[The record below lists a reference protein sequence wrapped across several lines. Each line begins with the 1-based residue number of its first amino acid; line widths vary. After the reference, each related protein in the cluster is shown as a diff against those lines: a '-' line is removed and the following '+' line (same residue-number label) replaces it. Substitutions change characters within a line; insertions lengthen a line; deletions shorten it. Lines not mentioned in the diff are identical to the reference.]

1 MKKNR
6 SNRQWR
12 WELVDPNVGAAG
24 GDFAKL
30 FRNQAEKRPGFLEQ
44 GAPGSNAYVMAREV
58 IQNAWDAALELRKSA
73 PPPPPPAKSLPDFH
87 IEFDFR
93 ALNGSDK
100 EALVAVLD
108 LDGHVERLSQL
119 ARREIGLDDD
129 LDLCLD
135 HFERDGSL
143 PILVVDETATTGMY
157 GPWRGAKSKL
167 YKGLASLGIRGK
179 DDADA
184 GGSFGYG
191 KAGLIRGSA
200 PRIVVAYTCFRERK
214 DDPGVTR
221 RLLGIT
227 YWDAHSLNG
236 DDYTGMARWDTNTGK
251 PRPFENEQ
259 ADRIAE
265 RLGLRLRNPKN
276 DEDLGS
282 SFLILQPTVSP
293 EALET
298 AITRSWWPAL
308 EDPTL
313 RFQVTIRT
321 PDGKARSPR
330 PQQDSDLQ
338 PFVRAY
344 REATSTA
351 KLVGKIPNFHSFE
364 IGDSRLWG
372 KLVLVTDPEGWSFPD
387 PSSSSDESLVALL
400 RNTRM
405 IVEYKTQGFRDS
417 TPIVRGVFVAD
428 DRISSLLRETEPFGH
443 DAWDPT
449 GDDSREARE
458 IADGILKRIKDRVR
472 RVRKDLAPPAPK
484 PESVMLPEFDRI
496 MRRILGGEGRRQGPI
511 AQKRF
516 VRLFEIDSRPEVVAP
531 RRIRTVGSSQFALSE
546 NFPASRSGARIAV
559 QVRFVVLEDG
569 HAATANSIPVTVT
582 PPDGFRIAADIGSHR
597 LTGWLARGEQHRFTF
612 RTDPYDQDWTGRLYV
627 EAEFLSEDS

>member
-1 MKKNR
+1 
-6 SNRQWR
+6 
-12 WELVDPNVGAAG
+12 
-24 GDFAKL
+24 
-30 FRNQAEKRPGFLEQ
+30 
-44 GAPGSNAYVMAREV
+44 
-58 IQNAWDAALELRKSA
+58 
-73 PPPPPPAKSLPDFH
+73 
-87 IEFDFR
+87 
-93 ALNGSDK
+93 
-100 EALVAVLD
+100 
-108 LDGHVERLSQL
+108 
-119 ARREIGLDDD
+119 
-129 LDLCLD
+129 
-135 HFERDGSL
+135 
-143 PILVVDETATTGMY
+143 MY
-157 GPWRGAKSKL
+157 GPWKGASSKL
-167 YKGLASLGIRGK
+167 YKALASLGIQGK
-179 DDADA
+179 DDADS

-200 PRIVVAYTCFRERK
+200 PRIVVAYTCFRERE

-236 DDYTGMARWDTNTGK
+236 DDYTGMARWDTDTGK

-265 RLGLRLRNPKN
+265 RLGLRLRHPKN

-293 EALET
+293 KALET
-298 AITRSWWPAL
+298 AINRSWWPAL
-308 EDPTL
+308 EDTAL
-313 RFQVTIRT
+313 GFQVTIRT
-321 PDGKARSPR
+321 PDGEARSPR
-330 PQQDSDLQ
+330 PQLDSDLQ
-338 PFVRAY
+338 PFIRAY
-344 REATSTA
+344 REATSTS
-351 KLVGKIPNFHSFE
+351 KLVGKIPNFQSFE

-372 KLVLVTDPEGWSFPD
+372 KLVLVTNPEGWSFPD
-387 PSSSSDESLVALL
+387 PSSSSDESLVALM

-428 DRISSLLRETEPFGH
+428 DRISGLLRDTEPFGH
-443 DAWDPT
+443 DAWDPKS
-449 GDDSREARE
+449 DNKEAGH
-458 IADGILKRIKDRVR
+458 IADGILKRIKERVR
-472 RVRKDLAPPAPK
+472 RVRRELAPPAPK
-484 PESVMLPEFDRI
+484 PESVVLPEFDRI
-496 MRRILGGEGRRQGPI
+496 MRRILGGEGRKQGPT

-516 VRLFEIDSRPEVVAP
+516 VRLFDIDSRPEVVAP
-531 RRIRTVGSSQFALSE
+531 GQIRTIGSSQFALSE

-582 PPDGFRIAADIGSHR
+582 PPDDFRIAEDIGSHR

-612 RTDPYDQDWTGRLYV
+612 CTDPYDQDWTGRLYV